1 MKKTLFAALLALPLA
16 ASATTLQADP
26 NHSTAG
32 FSVKHMKFTTVRGQ
46 FDKFTSALDWNEQ
59 DPSKSTVNTEIDA
72 STIDTHNERRDKDLK
87 SAEFFDVAKYPT
99 ITFKSTKFEKSGDG
113 YKVTGDLTMHGVTKP
128 VTMTVDTDGKAHKT
142 PMGTSIYNA
151 HMEGKLK
158 RSDFGLNWNK
168 AIEGGGV
175 IVSDEVQLEI
185 DTEYA
190 APKASAQK

>member
-32 FSVKHMKFTTVRGQ
+32 FSVKHMKVTTVRGQ
-46 FDKFTSALDWNEQ
+46 FDKFTSTLDWNEQ
-59 DPSKSTVNTEIDA
+59 DPTKSKVTTEIDA
-72 STIDTHNERRDKDLK
+72 STIDTHNESRDKHLK
-87 SAEFFDVAKYPT
+87 SADFFDVAKYPT
-99 ITFKSTKFEKSGDG
+99 ITFKSNKFEKSGDG

-128 VTMTVDTDGKAHKT
+128 VTMTVETDGKPHKT
-142 PMGTSIYNA
+142 PMGNSIYNA

-175 IVSDEVQLEI
+175 IVSDEVALEI
-185 DTEYA
+185 DTEYG
-190 APKASAQK
+190 APKESAQK

>member
-32 FSVKHMKFTTVRGQ
+32 FSVKHMKVTTVRGQ
-46 FDKFTSALDWNEQ
+46 FDKFTSTLDWNDQ
-59 DPSKSTVNTEIDA
+59 DPTKSKVTTEIDA
-72 STIDTHNERRDKDLK
+72 STIDTHNENRDKHLK
-87 SAEFFDVAKYPT
+87 SADFFDVAKYPT
-99 ITFKSTKFEKSGDG
+99 ITFKSNKFEKSGDG

-128 VTMTVDTDGKAHKT
+128 VTMTVETDGKPHKT
-142 PMGTSIYNA
+142 PMGNSIYNA

-175 IVSDEVQLEI
+175 IVSDEVALEI
-185 DTEYA
+185 DTEYG
-190 APKASAQK
+190 APKESAQK